1 MLRLISV
8 LIVVGIMA
16 VLWLTILDSSA
27 PGIGCHGGD
36 GATTTTMSVSVP
48 KGIEKIIN
56 RC

>member
-36 GATTTTMSVSVP
+36 GATTTVPVSVP